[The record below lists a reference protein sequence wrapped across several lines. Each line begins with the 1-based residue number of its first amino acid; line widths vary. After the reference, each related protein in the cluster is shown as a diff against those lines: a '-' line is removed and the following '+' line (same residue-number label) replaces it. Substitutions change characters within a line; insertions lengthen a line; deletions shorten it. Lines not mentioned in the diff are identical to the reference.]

1 MPAEVREALTG
12 AAPRGSDRIHRRA
25 RCTADCLVQAAIT
38 YYGAYSD
45 EVDQWID
52 LNEQDAAGAH
62 AAWTTGQAAV
72 QR

>member
-45 EVDQWID
+45 EVGQWID
-52 LNEQDAAGAH
+52 LNAEEGDAAAG
-62 AAWTTGQAAV
+62 V
-72 QR
+72 